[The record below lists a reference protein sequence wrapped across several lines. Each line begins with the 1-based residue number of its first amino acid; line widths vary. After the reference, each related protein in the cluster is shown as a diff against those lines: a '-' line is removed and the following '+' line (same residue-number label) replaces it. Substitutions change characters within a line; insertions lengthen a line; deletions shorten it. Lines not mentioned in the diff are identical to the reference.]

1 MEDRETL
8 ELLNE
13 ALNELEILLVR
24 ASGQDALKHRIESFI
39 ACDELFREY
48 VKEFYFRHY
57 SDREVPEDE
66 IVSTVFYELVI
77 DQLMTQDQAADLF
90 DQFMAAA
97 LLATPGWFES
107 QPVANFED
115 ILSKI
120 PSSYRAMC
128 SALRIMK
135 KKDREEG

>member
-8 ELLNE
+8 AILNE
-13 ALNELEILLVR
+13 ALNELEVLLVR
-24 ASGQDALKHRIESFI
+24 SSQQDSLKQIIESFI

-57 SDREVPEDE
+57 RDRKVPEDE
-66 IVSTVFYELVI
+66 IVSTVFYELVV
-77 DQLMTQDQAADLF
+77 DQLMTQDQVADLF

-120 PSSYRAMC
+120 PPAYRAMC

-135 KKDREEG
+135 KKDREED